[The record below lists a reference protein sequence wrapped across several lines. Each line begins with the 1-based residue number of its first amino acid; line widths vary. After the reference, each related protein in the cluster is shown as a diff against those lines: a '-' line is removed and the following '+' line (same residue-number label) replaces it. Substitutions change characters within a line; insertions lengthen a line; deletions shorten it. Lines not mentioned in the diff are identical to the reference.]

1 MTPLRLLHVVHVL
14 TVARLV
20 RPEHYGRST
29 HVNDAE
35 CFDFVVVG
43 GGTAGCVLA
52 NRLTEDEQT
61 TVLLVEAGGDP
72 PYESMFPGLFPAMA
86 GSRVDKNY
94 TSENDGR
101 TQQCHRNRVANLT
114 SGHMLGGSSG
124 LNYMLYVRGGPSDYA
139 HWAAAAAD
147 PTWAWPDVLPYFI
160 KSERLEDPGLLNSP
174 YKIYHG
180 TNGYMGVAREHRSE
194 INKFSEAV
202 REMGHEVLLDVNGYR
217 HLGFTNPL
225 FNIAGGV
232 RQSAAYSF
240 LAPIVHRKNL
250 YILKNTLVTEVIFD
264 ENNNA
269 EGVKVKTQNGT
280 ILSLVARKEV
290 VLSAGA
296 FKSPQLLMLAGI
308 GPRDHLEDLGIPVR
322 SNLPVGLN
330 YQDHVAVFMSIK
342 MEESNAPSAPP
353 NKHLFPLPT
362 FVGYVAL
369 DKRQEHPDYQV
380 VNFVVPHDSEFPFN
394 LCAFGYWFEFDIC
407 HNLRNGGKGKT
418 TLFSTLNIL
427 HPRSRGRV
435 TLRSRDP
442 EDPPVIHTGM
452 FSDERDLDDL
462 ARYLEDH
469 ARIVNTTYFKSVG
482 AEIVDLKLAMCRG
495 LRAGSG
501 QYWRCYARCMMN
513 TMYHYA
519 GTCALGGVLDSRLR
533 VRGVRRLRVVDASVM
548 PTLPGGNTHAPVL
561 MIAEKAADFIKEEH
575 PKSGALGD

>member
-1 MTPLRLLHVVHVL
+1 MTPLHLLHAVHLL
-14 TVARLV
+14 TAAHLV
-20 RPEHYGRST
+20 RSEQYGRSS
-29 HVNDAE
+29 HVYDGE
-35 CFDFVVVG
+35 CFDFIVVG

-52 NRLTEDEQT
+52 NRLTEDERT
-61 TVLLVEAGGDP
+61 TVLVVEAGGDP
-72 PYESMFPGLFPAMA
+72 PYESMFPGLFPTMA

-94 TSENDGR
+94 TSEKDER
-101 TQQCHRNRVANLT
+101 AQQCHRNRVANLT

-124 LNYMLYVRGGPSDYA
+124 LNYMLYVRGAPPDYER
-139 HWAAAAAD
+139 WAAAAAD
-147 PTWAWPDVLPYFI
+147 PAWAWPQVLPYFI
-160 KSERLEDPGLLNSP
+160 KSERLMDPGLLNSP

-180 TNGYMGVAREHRSE
+180 THGYMGVAREHRRE
-194 INKFSEAV
+194 IHKFLEAF
-202 REMGHEVLLDVNGYR
+202 RELGHEVLMDVNGDR

-225 FNIAGGV
+225 FNIAEGV

-250 YILKNTLVTEVIFD
+250 YILKDTLVTEVIFD

-269 EGVKVKTQNGT
+269 VGVKVKTQDGA
-280 ILSLVARKEV
+280 ILCLVARKEV
-290 VLSAGA
+290 ILSAGA
-296 FKSPQLLMLAGI
+296 FRSPQLLMLAGI
-308 GPRDHLEDLGIPVR
+308 GPREHLADLKIPVR

-342 MEESNAPSAPP
+342 MDKSNASSAPP
-353 NKHLFPLPT
+353 NKHLFPLPA

-369 DKRQEHPDYQV
+369 DKRQAYPDYQV
-380 VNFVVPHDSEFPFN
+380 VNFVVPHDSEVPFN
-394 LCAFGYWFEFDIC
+394 LCAFGYWYDYDIC
-407 HNLRNGGKGKT
+407 HNLRNGGKGRN

-435 TLRSRDP
+435 TLRSRNP
-442 EDPPVIHTGM
+442 EDPPAIHTGM

-482 AEIVDLKLAMCRG
+482 AMIVDLKLSMCGGMRV
-495 LRAGSG
+495 GSG
-501 QYWRCYARCMMN
+501 QYWRCHARCMMN

-519 GTCALGGVLDSRLR
+519 GTCALGSVTDSRMR

-548 PTLPGGNTHAPVL
+548 PTLPGANTHAPVL

-575 PKSGALGD
+575 RLCYKK